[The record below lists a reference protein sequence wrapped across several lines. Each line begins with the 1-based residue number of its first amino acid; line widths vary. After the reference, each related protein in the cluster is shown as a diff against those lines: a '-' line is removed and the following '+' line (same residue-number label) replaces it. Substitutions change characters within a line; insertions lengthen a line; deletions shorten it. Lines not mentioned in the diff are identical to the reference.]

1 MGTTI
6 NPFGKEIVTVTGD
19 FGGKE
24 MTLEYGRFG
33 FLTNMVR
40 AQVGDTVVMG
50 IVTVTPTPAEGLDFF
65 PLTVDYEER
74 FYASGRISGS
84 RYMKREGRP
93 SDDAVLAGRLIDR
106 PIRPLFPKGYRN
118 ETQAVALVLSLDPE
132 VRSDIVAMT
141 AISAAMMLSGSPF
154 AGPVAGMRMALGE
167 NGELLLNPSTTQT
180 AASKLDLVVAGT
192 KDAIMMVEAGASQ
205 VPDAV
210 VLDAIDMAHEAIKPI
225 VALQEELCKK
235 VGITAFE
242 YELSKPDETI
252 SADVTKWSSDKLGAK
267 NRGNTQERRDYQ
279 NKLFKDLE
287 TKFASDLGEEKWND
301 TKHEYKEALVKA
313 IDNDIRDMILNDNV
327 RPDNRAMDEVRVLS
341 SEVGVLPRAH
351 GSAIFTRGTTQGLN
365 ITTLAPMSYA
375 QSIDDMNGERE
386 KRFMH
391 HYNMPGYTVGE
402 VRRLGGTGRRELGH
416 SALAERALLAVIP
429 DEVTFPY
436 AIRCVT
442 EIMTSNGS
450 TSMAAT
456 CSTTLS
462 LMDAGVPI
470 LAPVAGIA
478 MGLVTDGKGGY
489 KILTDIQ
496 GAEDFAGDMDF
507 KVAGTPAGITALQ
520 MDIKVKGITVAIM
533 REAVAQ
539 ANIGRAK
546 IMDSMLATLPTHRD
560 DLSQY
565 APRVVSIRINPEKI
579 GAVIGKGGEM
589 IQTIVK
595 ETGCEI
601 DIKDDGTI
609 FLASAN
615 KESIDAAKKWITS
628 ICAEPEVGKIYE
640 GSRVVSV
647 LDFGVFVEFMP
658 GHEGLVHVSEISD
671 ERIDHPGDVLK
682 VGDIVA
688 VKLVAIDDKGRNNL
702 SMKKAKV

>member
-1 MGTTI
+1 
-6 NPFGKEIVTVTGD
+6 
-19 FGGKE
+19 
-24 MTLEYGRFG
+24 
-33 FLTNMVR
+33 
-40 AQVGDTVVMG
+40 
-50 IVTVTPTPAEGLDFF
+50 
-65 PLTVDYEER
+65 
-74 FYASGRISGS
+74 
-84 RYMKREGRP
+84 
-93 SDDAVLAGRLIDR
+93 
-106 PIRPLFPKGYRN
+106 
-118 ETQAVALVLSLDPE
+118 
-132 VRSDIVAMT
+132 
-141 AISAAMMLSGSPF
+141 
-154 AGPVAGMRMALGE
+154 
-167 NGELLLNPSTTQT
+167 
-180 AASKLDLVVAGT
+180 
-192 KDAIMMVEAGASQ
+192 
-205 VPDAV
+205 
-210 VLDAIDMAHEAIKPI
+210 
-225 VALQEELCKK
+225 
-235 VGITAFE
+235 
-242 YELSKPDETI
+242 
-252 SADVTKWSSDKLGAK
+252 
-267 NRGNTQERRDYQ
+267 
-279 NKLFKDLE
+279 
-287 TKFASDLGEEKWND
+287 
-301 TKHEYKEALVKA
+301 
-313 IDNDIRDMILNDNV
+313 
-327 RPDNRAMDEVRVLS
+327 
-341 SEVGVLPRAH
+341 
-351 GSAIFTRGTTQGLN
+351 
-365 ITTLAPMSYA
+365 
-375 QSIDDMNGERE
+375 
-386 KRFMH
+386 
-391 HYNMPGYTVGE
+391 
-402 VRRLGGTGRRELGH
+402 
-416 SALAERALLAVIP
+416 
-429 DEVTFPY
+429 
-436 AIRCVT
+436 
-442 EIMTSNGS
+442 
-450 TSMAAT
+450 
-456 CSTTLS
+456 
-462 LMDAGVPI
+462 MDAGVPI

>member
-6 NPFGKEIVTVTGD
+6 NPFGNKIVSVSGD
-19 FGGKE
+19 FGGQQ

-40 AQVGDTVVMG
+40 AQLGDTVVMG

-65 PLTVDYEER
+65 PLTVEYEER

-154 AGPVAGMRMALGE
+154 AGPVAGMRIGLGD
-167 NGELLLNPSTTQT
+167 NGELIVNPTTTQI
-180 AASKLDLVVAGT
+180 ASSKLDLVVAGT

-205 VPDAV
+205 VPDDV
-210 VLDAIDMAHEAIKPI
+210 VLKAIELAHEAIKPI
-225 VALQEELCKK
+225 VAMQEEFCKQ
-235 VGITAFE
+235 VGIKPFE

-252 SADVTKWSSDKLGAK
+252 LTDVTKWASDKLGAK
-267 NRGNTQERRDYQ
+267 NRGNTAERRDYCD
-279 NKLFKDLE
+279 KLFKDLE
-287 TKFASDLGEEKWND
+287 TKFAADLGEEKWAE
-301 TKHEYKEALVKA
+301 TKHEYKECLVKA
-313 IDNDIRDMILNDNV
+313 IDNDIRDMILGDNI

-351 GSAIFTRGTTQGLN
+351 GSAVFTRGTTQGLN

-507 KVAGTPAGITALQ
+507 KVAGTATGITALQ
-520 MDIKVKGITVAIM
+520 MDIKVKGITVDIM

-546 IMDSMLATLPTHRD
+546 ILDSMLATLATHRD

-565 APRVVSIRINPEKI
+565 APRVVSIQINPEKI
-579 GAVIGKGGEM
+579 GAVIGKGGEV

-609 FLASAN
+609 FLASSS
-615 KESIDAAKKWITS
+615 KESIDMAKKWIS
-628 ICAEPEVGKIYE
+628 DICAEPEVGKIYE
-640 GSRVVSV
+640 NSRVVSV
-647 LDFGVFVEFMP
+647 LDFGVFVEFMT

-682 VGDIVA
+682 VGDKVS
-688 VKLVAIDDKGRNNL
+688 VKLVAVDDKGRNNL
-702 SMKKAKV
+702 SMKKAK